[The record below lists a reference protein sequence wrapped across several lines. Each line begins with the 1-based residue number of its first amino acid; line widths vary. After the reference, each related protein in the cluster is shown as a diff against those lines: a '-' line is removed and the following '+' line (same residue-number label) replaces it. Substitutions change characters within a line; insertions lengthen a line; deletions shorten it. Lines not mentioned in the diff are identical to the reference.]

1 MSAEDEQRFQL
12 SNKCWI
18 CDKLFDAG
26 DGKVRD
32 HCHVTGKYRGSAHRS
47 CNVNLKL
54 AKKVLVIFHNSRGY
68 DRYLIMQE
76 INKLDVKVSVI
87 PNGLG
92 KYMTFTINNNLFFI
106 GSMQF
111 MNPGLNKLV
120 KNLTDADYTYL
131 SEEFS
136 GDLLELV

>member
-1 MSAEDEQRFQL
+1 
-12 SNKCWI
+12 
-18 CDKLFDAG
+18 
-26 DGKVRD
+26 
-32 HCHVTGKYRGSAHRS
+32 
-47 CNVNLKL
+47 
-54 AKKVLVIFHNSRGY
+54 
-68 DRYLIMQE
+68 MQE

-120 KNLTDADYTYL
+120 ENLTDADYTYL

-136 GDLLELV
+136 GDLLEVV